1 MKKLAALV
9 CMLLAVCFSVSAQTS
24 GKIIKGHVSGEN
36 NEPLVG
42 ASVMIAGSKKGAQT
56 DKNGDF
62 TLVVPN
68 NENKYSLVISYV
80 GYTSQTIEPKNNG
93 MVNVKLSRTN
103 DVGNEVVVIG
113 YQSVS
118 KTKRFISFR
127 FLSRCQRFK
136 RYSY

>member
-9 CMLLAVCFSVSAQTS
+9 CMLLTLCFSVSAQTS

-36 NEPLVG
+36 NEPLAG